1 MTKRMPDSR
10 NGADMSNR
18 ANSIPNA
25 MNNDSLGSITPII
38 HRPYGQQEA
47 GDDGNHPAAR
57 GHFLHNA
64 RLMTGTARR
73 PMK

>member
-1 MTKRMPDSR
+1 
-10 NGADMSNR
+10 MSNR

-25 MNNDSLGSITPII
+25 MNNDSLGSITTII
-38 HRPYGQQEA
+38 HRPAGGKKQEMTEMT
-47 GDDGNHPAAR
+47 PAAR